1 MITHIIDR
9 FHLEDIKN
17 ALHPSIFYTHEAYDL
32 FILRLP
38 YLKEEKIEFMS
49 EVFVMTEMGYY
60 RYVRSENRFND
71 LGDIKGFYRY
81 LDRLIDTTMKIV
93 SGYFSKLADLEDT
106 VYEEKRG
113 KYSNKTWFLYK
124 NDMIRISR
132 VLYKSIEAL
141 ENMIYTYKKEADYL
155 ERNFEDIHEHLQ
167 RAYRNAGL
175 ILENSMPFT
184 TSISHRPTNR

>member
-124 NDMIRISR
+124 TI
-132 VLYKSIEAL
+132 
-141 ENMIYTYKKEADYL
+141 
-155 ERNFEDIHEHLQ
+155 
-167 RAYRNAGL
+167 
-175 ILENSMPFT
+175 
-184 TSISHRPTNR
+184 